1 MVKKKKVVK
10 KIMNENKISN
20 KPVYKFLGF
29 ILFLVLLFFVSS
41 YLIKMTYNFD
51 YQGIS
56 FTKEKFGEL
65 KVYHHYYYFKDGYGE
80 LFQYNLYLRN
90 DPRENNV
97 SVDGKI
103 VYPSQKDF
111 IYISI
116 GDRVEECPDSS
127 LAIAQLS
134 SFITDNQMFLKTG
147 LANEN
152 KAEESNVPHVS
163 CDKYPDDFVISLMK
177 GDETSITKKNKC
189 YEIEIANCD
198 ILKAVEKFEVQSLVD
213 RKN

>member
-1 MVKKKKVVK
+1 MVKRKKVVK
-10 KIMNENKISN
+10 KIINEKKISN

-41 YLIKMTYNFD
+41 FLIKMTYNFD
-51 YQGIS
+51 YQGLG

-65 KVYHHYYYFKDGYGE
+65 IVYHHYYYFKDNYGE

-90 DPRENNV
+90 DPRSNNI
-97 SVDGKI
+97 SVDGEI
-103 VYPSQKDF
+103 VYPTQKDF

-116 GDRVEECPDSS
+116 GDEIEKCSDSS

-147 LANEN
+147 LANEDR
-152 KAEESNVPHVS
+152 AEERNVPHVS
-163 CDKYPDDFVISLMK
+163 CEKYPDDFVISLVR
-177 GDETSITKKNKC
+177 GDETRIEKDNKC
-189 YEIEIANCD
+189 YQIEIANCD

>member
-1 MVKKKKVVK
+1 MVKKKKVVR
-10 KIMNENKISN
+10 KIEKEKIVSN

-29 ILFLVLLFFVSS
+29 VVFLVLLFFVSS
-41 YLIKMTYNFD
+41 YLIKMAYNFN
-51 YQGIS
+51 YEGLS
-56 FTKEKFGEL
+56 FTKEKFDDL
-65 KVYHHYYYFKDGYGE
+65 MVYHHYYYFKDGYGE

-97 SVDGKI
+97 SVNGKI
-103 VYPSQKDF
+103 VYPTQKDF

-116 GDRVEECPDSS
+116 GEDIEKCSDSS

-147 LANEN
+147 LSNES
-152 KAEESNVPHVS
+152 KAKESSVPYVS
-163 CDKYPDDFVISLMK
+163 CEKYPDDFVVSLMI
-177 GDETSITKKNKC
+177 GDRTKIVKKNKC

-198 ILKAVEKFEVQSLVD
+198 ILKAVEKFEVQSLID
-213 RKN
+213 RKK